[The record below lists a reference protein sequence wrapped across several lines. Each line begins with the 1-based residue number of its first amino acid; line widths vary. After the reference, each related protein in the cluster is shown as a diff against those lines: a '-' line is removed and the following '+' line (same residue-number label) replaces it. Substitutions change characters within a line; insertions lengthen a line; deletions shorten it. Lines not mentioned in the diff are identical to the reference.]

1 MILLID
7 NYDSFVYNLARYVE
21 ELGFD
26 FRVMRNDALDARGI
40 LAMRPRA
47 IILSPGPCTP
57 DEAGVCLPL
66 SAALAARGDV
76 PLLGVCLGHQALV
89 QASGGRVRYAR
100 HPMHGMQARIF
111 HNGGALFAGL
121 PSNFLVGR
129 YHSLAA
135 DVADAEDLTATAWD
149 EEGEVMAC
157 AHKTAPIFGV
167 QFHPESILSEHGHRL
182 LANFLGMGGMK
193 ARRIPN
199 WAA

>member
-21 ELGFD
+21 ELGFAC
-26 FRVMRNDALDARGI
+26 RVVRNDALGVEAI

-57 DEAGVCLPL
+57 DEAGICLRL
-66 SAALAARGDV
+66 AAALAERGDI
-76 PLLGVCLGHQALV
+76 PLLGVCLGHQAV
-89 QASGGRVRYAR
+89 AQALGGRVRYAR
-100 HPMHGMQARIF
+100 HPMHGMQACIF
-111 HNGGALFAGL
+111 HNGGGLFAGL
-121 PSNFLVGR
+121 PSTFLVGR

-135 DVADAEDLTATAWD
+135 DVADAGDLLATAWD
-149 EEGEVMAC
+149 EEGEVMAF

-182 LANFLGMGGMK
+182 LANFLGFGGMK